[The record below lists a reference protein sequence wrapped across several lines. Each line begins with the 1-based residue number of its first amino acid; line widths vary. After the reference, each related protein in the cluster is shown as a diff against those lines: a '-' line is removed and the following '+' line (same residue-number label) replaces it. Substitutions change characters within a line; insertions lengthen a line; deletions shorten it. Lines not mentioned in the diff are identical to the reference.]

1 MRCLCRHRLKLLR
14 HWGVNIHLRTEPIR
28 DHGMNPH
35 TNRKR
40 GPVLGRRALNRALL
54 ARQMLLIRRRVPV
67 GEAIEALVGMQ
78 AQEPQAPY
86 VGLWS
91 RLEGFEPQA
100 LSELLETRGAVRGS
114 LFRATLH
121 LLTARDWRSLRP
133 LIAPVLARGFSSSP
147 FSRALGETDLEEVL
161 ALGRKLLAERPRT
174 RAELGP
180 LLAEKFSADPTS
192 LAYAVSYLEP
202 LVQVPPRGLWRRG
215 GQARWITDQEWLG
228 QGLAPD
234 LSLQRL
240 ILRYLGAFGP
250 ATIQDIQAWSGLT
263 QLRVVI
269 DALRGRLASFED
281 ERGRELF
288 DLPDAPL
295 PDPEAP
301 VPVRFLPPFDNAILA
316 HADRAR
322 IIAPEDRDRVS
333 AERLMRTF
341 LVDGFVAGSWRTDG
355 AVLRIMPFRALSAAD
370 RLAVKE
376 EGRRLL
382 AFVAPDASAPEVQ
395 LGAPDARS

>member
-1 MRCLCRHRLKLLR
+1 
-14 HWGVNIHLRTEPIR
+14 
-28 DHGMNPH
+28 MNRH
-35 TNRKR
+35 TNRKARR
-40 GPVLGRRALNRALL
+40 GPRTVLDRRALNRALL
-54 ARQMLLIRRRVPV
+54 ARQMLVGRRRLPV
-67 GEAIEALVGMQ
+67 GEALEALVGMQ

-91 RLEGFEPQA
+91 RLEGFEPKE
-100 LSELLETRGAVRGS
+100 LSQLLETRGAVRGS

-121 LLTARDWRSLRP
+121 LVTARDWRALRP
-133 LIAPVLARGFSSSP
+133 LITPVLARGLNSSP
-147 FSRALGETDLEEVL
+147 FGRVLTEIDLEEVL

-215 GQARWITDQEWLG
+215 GQARWTTDREWLG
-228 QGLAPD
+228 PAP
-234 LSLQRL
+234 LSEVSLQHL
-240 ILRYLGAFGP
+240 TLRYLAAFGP

-281 ERGRELF
+281 EQGRELF
-288 DLPDAPL
+288 DLPDGPL

-301 VPVRFLPPFDNAILA
+301 VPVRFLAPFDNAILA

-322 IIAPEDRDRVS
+322 IIAPEDRGRVF
-333 AERLMRTF
+333 ADRLMRTF
-341 LVDGFVAGSWRTDG
+341 LVDGFVAGSWRLDG
-355 AVLRIMPFRALSAAD
+355 AVLAIEPFRALSAAD
-370 RLAVKE
+370 RRAVQE

-382 AFVAPDASAPEVQ
+382 AFVAPDASAPQVQ

>member
-1 MRCLCRHRLKLLR
+1 
-14 HWGVNIHLRTEPIR
+14 
-28 DHGMNPH
+28 MNRH
-35 TNRKR
+35 TNRKP
-40 GPVLGRRALNRALL
+40 GAVLGRRALNRALL
-54 ARQMLLIRRRVPV
+54 ARQMLIGRRRVPV
-67 GEAIEALVGMQ
+67 GEVLEALVGMQ

-91 RLEGFEPQA
+91 RVEGFEPEQ
-100 LSELLETRGAVRGS
+100 LSQLIETRAAVRGA

-121 LLTARDWRSLRP
+121 LVTARDWRSLRP

-147 FSRALGETDLEEVL
+147 FSRALTDIDVEEVL
-161 ALGRKLLAERPRT
+161 ALGRQLLAERPRT

-180 LLAEKFSADPTS
+180 LLAEKFSVDPTS

-202 LVQVPPRGLWRRG
+202 LVQVPPRGLWRRSG
-215 GQARWITDQEWLG
+215 GARWITDQEWLG

-240 ILRYLGAFGP
+240 ILRYLAAFGP

-288 DLPDAPL
+288 DLPDGPL

-355 AVLRIMPFRALSAAD
+355 AVLRVKPFRALSAAD
-370 RLAVKE
+370 RRAVKE

-382 AFVAPDASAPEVQ
+382 AFVAPDASASEVQ